1 MEVKICLTRESP
13 TKQSEP
19 PTRCSN
25 AWSCPL
31 ARSSSSGNRHSP
43 RGTQVRLST
52 ALRHLVSSVLR
63 YLATSLRS
71 IHAPSH
77 QLHVAGNEPFIIAC
91 FARSVFEGRFVCGT
105 RALPSAMVM
114 TARASNALMTRKMRG
129 HTILFAGSSIM
140 TDSAEHTELER
151 TSIGVLRLLKEDMA
165 EREREL
171 RRDVE
176 AKPVGQGELVK
187 DPEAARLTATARR
200 LCSWTGAALEATARP
215 GVVFGYGGCARLAIL
230 APSPDKVR
238 TFRFLG
244 LPPRV
249 SRSQTN

>member
-13 TKQSEP
+13 TKQSGP

-31 ARSSSSGNRHSP
+31 ARPSSSGSLQSP

-77 QLHVAGNEPFIIAC
+77 QVARGWKRALHYVAC

-114 TARASNALMTRKMRG
+114 TARASNALMTREMRG
-129 HTILFAGSSIM
+129 HTILFEGLSIL
-140 TDSAEHTELER
+140 TDSLEHAELER
-151 TSIGVLRLLKEDMA
+151 TSTGVMEDLA
-165 EREREL
+165 E
-171 RRDVE
+171 
-176 AKPVGQGELVK
+176 
-187 DPEAARLTATARR
+187 
-200 LCSWTGAALEATARP
+200 
-215 GVVFGYGGCARLAIL
+215 
-230 APSPDKVR
+230 
-238 TFRFLG
+238 
-244 LPPRV
+244 
-249 SRSQTN
+249 